1 MKVTAAAI
9 FACMLFTP
17 ASGLG
22 SSMAVT
28 MKSSLSF
35 DAEAAKDRPV
45 AKVVR
50 LLKDMLIQMEKDA
63 VSDKENYDK
72 FNCWCITNDKIKTA
86 AVADGESKAADL
98 KASIESLTAK
108 SSSLTTE
115 IKDLKVELAAD
126 TDSFA
131 KATALNGKLVIEFVA
146 EEKKMLQTI
155 LQLGNAIK
163 SMSKKLALAQSF
175 AQMPASQLD
184 VVVSAAQEAMLLDA
198 SFLDGVL
205 THTERQVVSAFIQ
218 APGGE
223 YAPAGGQITGIL
235 KQMKETFETNLGTTQ
250 TEEKDRQKGFFG
262 LKKAKETEIASG
274 NDQISKK
281 SRRLADTNESNA
293 QAKQNLKDTKKI
305 LAADV
310 DFLNNLKERCALN
323 DKEWE
328 ARQKSRITE
337 VAAVNK
343 ALTVLTS
350 DEARDMFSKSL
361 GVDTSFVQTE
371 SAMNSKRRAQVTNIL
386 KAAAEKL
393 QKPHL
398 AALAYRMRLDAF
410 TKVLAAIQ
418 AMITELTTQNADE
431 VKENEF
437 CIDELNRVTQERL
450 PEDKRQITDD
460 KTKIAGLLQLKK
472 NLIAAIK
479 KAKADIATNNLE
491 MKVAG
496 EEREKQNQ
504 AYQQQVADQ
513 QATQKLL
520 KTAMGAL
527 GGSYEKVKARAG
539 KFIQEGES
547 QEDSEDKPAGAP
559 PPKGFDSYEKNG
571 AAGGVM
577 EILQQIIS
585 DSKQV
590 EDEAV
595 KEEQDANAAYVSLIK
610 AENAATAALQKDLDG
625 KEARRAKTMTSLI
638 QENKELKSD
647 LKMQKKDQDKTKAL
661 HKACDYVMKNFD
673 VRQAARTEEKD
684 ALKQAMAILKTPP
697 KTSAA
702 FLA

>member
-1 MKVTAAAI
+1 MI
-9 FACMLFTP
+9 RFP
-17 ASGLG
+17 
-22 SSMAVT
+22 
-28 MKSSLSF
+28 
-35 DAEAAKDRPV
+35 
-45 AKVVR
+45 
-50 LLKDMLIQMEKDA
+50 
-63 VSDKENYDK
+63 
-72 FNCWCITNDKIKTA
+72 KT
-86 AVADGESKAADL
+86 L
-98 KASIESLTAK
+98 
-108 SSSLTTE
+108 
-115 IKDLKVELAAD
+115 
-126 TDSFA
+126 
-131 KATALNGKLVIEFVA
+131 
-146 EEKKMLQTI
+146 
-155 LQLGNAIK
+155 
-163 SMSKKLALAQSF
+163 
-175 AQMPASQLD
+175 
-184 VVVSAAQEAMLLDA
+184 
-198 SFLDGVL
+198 
-205 THTERQVVSAFIQ
+205 
-218 APGGE
+218 
-223 YAPAGGQITGIL
+223 
-235 KQMKETFETNLGTTQ
+235 
-250 TEEKDRQKGFFG
+250 
-262 LKKAKETEIASG
+262 
-274 NDQISKK
+274 
-281 SRRLADTNESNA
+281 RLADTNESNA

-310 DFLNNLKERCALN
+310 DFLKNLKERCALN

-337 VAAVNK
+337 VVAVNK

-410 TKVLAAIQ
+410 TKVLAAIK
-418 AMITELTTQNADE
+418 AMVTELTTQNADE

-472 NLIAAIK
+472 NLVAAIK

-547 QEDSEDKPAGAP
+547 EGKPAGAP

-585 DSKQV
+585 DSEQV
-590 EDEAV
+590 EAEAV

-610 AENAATAALQKDLDG
+610 AENAATAALQKDHDG

-673 VRQAARTEEKD
+673 VRQTARTEEKD